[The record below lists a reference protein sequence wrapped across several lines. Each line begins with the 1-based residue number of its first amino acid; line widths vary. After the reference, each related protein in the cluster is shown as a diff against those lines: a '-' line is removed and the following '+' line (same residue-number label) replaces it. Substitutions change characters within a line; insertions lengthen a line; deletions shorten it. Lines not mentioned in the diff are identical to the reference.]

1 MISDHDKQHIDEL
14 VHNAELNAD
23 GGPPDENLSPEAAA
37 DAAELIRTRKLL
49 ADVSTDAPTPEETET
64 MWQAIAATVGP
75 DFVIDAPPAPS
86 RRRVI
91 LQFAAAT
98 LAAAA
103 TLLIAFSIGQVEYKG
118 YSWLPVSD
126 FGLARRHVKRTPAA
140 RVAVSEPQARADEL
154 AGRPILGVTEAG
166 DGNFWYGHF
175 GVVEASEAGDG
186 KLVLGDE
193 VRERVAG
200 LGRTAEGTVRGG
212 RAYFDVSTDE
222 RYKDVEARGREEN
235 FAGISKGDGIHD
247 YDDPSKLSYGYRVQY
262 GLTGSPESREGET
275 ASVPEQARD
284 RFFTYLSDGDGIP
297 ADSNADGGT
306 DLGRHLAAAT
316 NWDESAGIEA
326 AAKGISVTP
335 TLGATVVTDDVAD
348 ASVLFTLGQGPSP
361 AAGEPA
367 VNDFFAGAQVR
378 GVGVVTDQPAAVAA
392 GVQEVEAGVPMVEAV
407 RQMTWAPPATP
418 ALKGCMELTETQ
430 GQSMEGVAVADGQP
444 RDETQKYV
452 ADVTPAYTGTMSDVD
467 LIITSSTPLEYP
479 PDWPER
485 LSSFYVVRD
494 GEGDEGQVKEGV
506 AVAGVRPE
514 SEVQEHAAGATYVA
528 DATGVQT
535 ATEEPQPPPPSAP
548 APVDR
553 KIIKNG
559 ELTIE
564 VAEYD
569 PAADQVETIVRQ
581 HSAFVADREIQ
592 EKTGGAVQG
601 ILTIRVEPARF
612 ETLFAA
618 LKAVGRLE
626 SENVKAADV
635 TAQYVDLEAR
645 ITAAQLTEDNLK
657 ALLAQKSI
665 LDKITSMLEIERE
678 LARVRTE
685 IEQMQGQLRVMAAQ
699 VSLSTIRVTLREP
712 ERIVP
717 GAGISVEVADLDS
730 ARKSLGE
737 ALTML
742 NGRLLSAKADK
753 REDGT
758 LMGQFE
764 LQVTLANFDAFM
776 TAIDGLGRVESR
788 QIKDQQFGDALAPWA
803 KRVRCG
809 VNLTLYERS
818 RQLPSG
824 SITLEVAELPAAV
837 QALDPLLEAAK
848 AAITN
853 NQTTRRDDGSAQAQI
868 SIRVPAGRFAGLV
881 ENLAPLGRLTGKA
894 VAGEAGQ
901 ITGGAANVLCDLTLT
916 LAEPVRQVPSG
927 RMAIEVKSYDT
938 SRPALEKIIK
948 DNAVQVLASASR
960 QRTDG
965 TSVGEFRLGIAVG
978 HMESV
983 VEKIEKLGRIEQRQI
998 VGLGLGSL
1006 SKVDPKALGVI
1017 DIALFEKPT
1026 VAPPTEQAGGR
1037 IRDRLRDGLSG
1048 LYASLGLIVYG
1059 LVVMAPWLVLV
1070 VLAAWLFTRWLRK
1083 RRPRPAAAPAAKP
1096 TPKTTGQK

>member
-14 VHNAELNAD
+14 VHNAELHAD
-23 GGPPDENLSPEAAA
+23 AGPPEEDLSPEAA

-64 MWQAIAATVGP
+64 MWQAIAAAVGP

-91 LQFAAAT
+91 LQFVAAT

-126 FGLARRHVKRTPAA
+126 LGLARRHVESTPAA
-140 RVAVSEPQARADEL
+140 SVAVPEVQAGANEV
-154 AGRPILGVTEAG
+154 AGRPARGVGKLGAGTFWTLVRSGEVTPKQFICPSSDTDSAAAPDDNAWFGTFGRAEATQE
-166 DGNFWYGHF
+166 
-175 GVVEASEAGDG
+175 VDG
-186 KLVLGDE
+186 KRVLGDE
-193 VRERVAG
+193 VRELVAG
-200 LGRTAEGTVRGG
+200 LGYTAEGTVRGG
-212 RAYFDVSTDE
+212 RAYFDTSAGE
-222 RYKDVEARGREEN
+222 RYEDGEARSTLSHGY
-235 FAGISKGDGIHD
+235 GD
-247 YDDPSKLSYGYRVQY
+247 
-262 GLTGSPESREGET
+262 T
-275 ASVPEQARD
+275 
-284 RFFTYLSDGDGIP
+284 DGDGI
-297 ADSNADGGT
+297 ADVNADGLYSLGYVGGAAGS
-306 DLGRHLAAAT
+306 DLV
-316 NWDESAGIEA
+316 
-326 AAKGISVTP
+326 AKGISVTP
-335 TLGATVVTDDVAD
+335 TLGATVVTTDVAD
-348 ASVLFTLGQGPSP
+348 ASVLFTLGQAPSPPAGEQALNDLYAGVQVRGAGVVGGQSAADAPLPYFTINVPVDDQVPETSGVEILYAGNSSP
-361 AAGEPA
+361 AAL
-367 VNDFFAGAQVR
+367 AGTYTTSDLI
-378 GVGVVTDQPAAVAA
+378 GI
-392 GVQEVEAGVPMVEAV
+392 EVP
-407 RQMTWAPPATP
+407 QMADMTTP
-418 ALKGCMELTETQ
+418 AQERFGFDLGLTEAQ
-430 GQSMEGVAVADGQP
+430 GQSKEGVAVAGGRPQA
-444 RDETQKYV
+444 EAQKYV
-452 ADVTPAYTGTMSDVD
+452 ADVTYVEDV
-467 LIITSSTPLEYP
+467 
-479 PDWPER
+479 
-485 LSSFYVVRD
+485 
-494 GEGDEGQVKEGV
+494 
-506 AVAGVRPE
+506 
-514 SEVQEHAAGATYVA
+514 AAG
-528 DATGVQT
+528 QT
-535 ATEEPQPPPPSAP
+535 ATEEPPPPPSP
-548 APVDR
+548 APVAVDR

-569 PAADQVETIVRQ
+569 PAAEQVETIVRQ
-581 HSAFVADREIQ
+581 HGAFVADREIQ
-592 EKTGGAVQG
+592 EKTGGAIQG

-618 LKAVGRLE
+618 MKAVGRLE

-699 VSLSTIRVTLREP
+699 VSLSTIRLTLREP

-730 ARKSLGE
+730 ARQSLGE
-737 ALTML
+737 ALTSL
-742 NGRLLSAKADK
+742 NGRLLSAKANK

-803 KRVRCG
+803 TRVRCG

-824 SITLEVAELPAAV
+824 SITLEVPELPAAV

-881 ENLAPLGRLTGKA
+881 EALAPLGRLTGKA

-983 VEKIEKLGRIEQRQI
+983 VEKIAGLGRIEQRQI

-1037 IRDRLRDGLSG
+1037 LRDRLRDGLSG

-1070 VLAAWLFTRWLRK
+1070 VLAAWLFTHQLRK
-1083 RRPRPAAAPAAKP
+1083 RRPRPAAARPNAKP
-1096 TPKTTGQK
+1096 AGQK

>member
-14 VHNAELNAD
+14 VHNAERNAD
-23 GGPPDENLSPEAAA
+23 TGPPDEDLSPEAAD
-37 DAAELIRTRKLL
+37 DAAELIRARKLL

-103 TLLIAFSIGQVEYKG
+103 TLLIAFSIGELEYKG

-126 FGLARRHVKRTPAA
+126 LSLARRHVERTPAA
-140 RVAVSEPQARADEL
+140 RVAVPEAQAGADEV
-154 AGRPILGVTEAG
+154 AGRPIQGFAEAG
-166 DGNFWYGHF
+166 DGNFWTLIRSGEVTPKQFICPSSGTESVAATDGDLWF
-175 GVVEASEAGDG
+175 GTFGRGEGAQEVDG
-186 KLVLGDE
+186 KRVLGDE

-200 LGRTAEGTVRGG
+200 VGYTAEGTVRGG
-212 RAYFDVSTDE
+212 RAYFDSWADE
-222 RYKDVEARGREEN
+222 RYIDADARSDN
-235 FAGISKGDGIHD
+235 W
-247 YDDPSKLSYGYRVQY
+247 
-262 GLTGSPESREGET
+262 TGAE
-275 ASVPEQARD
+275 V
-284 RFFTYLSDGDGIP
+284 
-297 ADSNADGGT
+297 
-306 DLGRHLAAAT
+306 
-316 NWDESAGIEA
+316 
-326 AAKGISVTP
+326 AAKSISLSP
-335 TLGATVVTDDVAD
+335 TLGATIVTDYVAN
-348 ASVLFTLGQGPSP
+348 ASVLFTLGEEPSLS
-361 AAGEPA
+361 AGEQA
-367 VNDFFAGAQVR
+367 VNELFARTQVR
-378 GVGVVTDQPAAVAA
+378 GVGVVADQPAAAA
-392 GVQEVEAGVPMVEAV
+392 DGVREVEAGVPTLEAV
-407 RQMTWAPPATP
+407 RQTTSAPPATP
-418 ALKGCMELTETQ
+418 AFKGHLGLTEAQ
-430 GQSMEGVAVADGQP
+430 GQP
-444 RDETQKYV
+444 
-452 ADVTPAYTGTMSDVD
+452 
-467 LIITSSTPLEYP
+467 
-479 PDWPER
+479 
-485 LSSFYVVRD
+485 
-494 GEGDEGQVKEGV
+494 KEGA
-506 AVAGVRPE
+506 AVAGGRP
-514 SEVQEHAAGATYVA
+514 QAGTQKDVAGVTYVEDGA
-528 DATGVQT
+528 EVQT
-535 ATEEPQPPPPSAP
+535 ATEEPPPPAP
-548 APVDR
+548 AAVDR

-569 PAADQVETIVRQ
+569 PAAEQVETIVRR
-581 HSAFVADREIQ
+581 HGAFVADREIH
-592 EKTGGAVQG
+592 EKTGGAIQG
-601 ILTIRVEPARF
+601 ILTVRVEPARF
-612 ETLFAA
+612 EALFAA

-645 ITAAQLTEDNLK
+645 ITAKQLTEENLK

-717 GAGISVEVADLDS
+717 AAGISVEVTDLDS
-730 ARKSLGE
+730 ARQSVGE
-737 ALTML
+737 ALTSL
-742 NGRLLSAKADK
+742 NGRLLSAKANK

-788 QIKDQQFGDALAPWA
+788 QIRDQQFGDALAPWA
-803 KRVRCG
+803 TRVRCG

-824 SITLEVAELPAAV
+824 SITLEVSELPAAV
-837 QALDPLLEAAK
+837 QALNPLLEAAK

-881 ENLAPLGRLTGKA
+881 EALTPLGRLTGKA

-901 ITGGAANVLCDLTLT
+901 ITGGAANVLCDLMLI

-927 RMAIEVKSYDT
+927 RMAIEVKSYGT

-983 VEKIEKLGRIEQRQI
+983 VEKIAGLGRIEQRQI

-1070 VLAAWLFTRWLRK
+1070 VLVAWLCTRWLRK

-1096 TPKTTGQK
+1096 NAKPASQK

>member
-14 VHNAELNAD
+14 VHNAERNAD
-23 GGPPDENLSPEAAA
+23 AGPLDENLSPEAAA

-118 YSWLPVSD
+118 YSWLPVSH
-126 FGLARRHVKRTPAA
+126 FGLARRHVERTPAA
-140 RVAVSEPQARADEL
+140 SVAVPEVQAGENEV
-154 AGRPILGVTEAG
+154 AGRPIRGFAEAG
-166 DGNFWYGHF
+166 DGNFWYDDF

-200 LGRTAEGTVRGG
+200 LGYTAEGTVRGG
-212 RAYFDVSTDE
+212 MPCFDTSAGE
-222 RYKDVEARGREEN
+222 RYKDVEVRGTLSFRHGDTDGDDIGDVNADGLYSLGYVGGAAGSDLVAKGMHPILGTTDFANDAVAGHASVKFTLSQEALSVADSPALN
-235 FAGISKGDGIHD
+235 DSFAGVQVRDVEAVKDQVPAVVDGVVAGQAAI
-247 YDDPSKLSYGYRVQY
+247 KLSVPADPAVKGYDL
-262 GLTGSPESREGET
+262 GLTG
-275 ASVPEQARD
+275 A
-284 RFFTYLSDGDGIP
+284 
-297 ADSNADGGT
+297 
-306 DLGRHLAAAT
+306 
-316 NWDESAGIEA
+316 
-326 AAKGISVTP
+326 
-335 TLGATVVTDDVAD
+335 
-348 ASVLFTLGQGPSP
+348 
-361 AAGEPA
+361 
-367 VNDFFAGAQVR
+367 
-378 GVGVVTDQPAAVAA
+378 
-392 GVQEVEAGVPMVEAV
+392 
-407 RQMTWAPPATP
+407 
-418 ALKGCMELTETQ
+418 Q
-430 GQSMEGVAVADGQP
+430 GQS
-444 RDETQKYV
+444 
-452 ADVTPAYTGTMSDVD
+452 
-467 LIITSSTPLEYP
+467 
-479 PDWPER
+479 
-485 LSSFYVVRD
+485 
-494 GEGDEGQVKEGV
+494 KEGV
-506 AVAGVRPE
+506 AVAGGQPQDEKQKYV
-514 SEVQEHAAGATYVA
+514 AGVTYVKDFA
-528 DATGVQT
+528 EIQP
-535 ATEEPQPPPPSAP
+535 ATEEPQQPPPPAP
-548 APVDR
+548 VPVDR

-581 HSAFVADREIQ
+581 HGAFVADREIQ
-592 EKTGGAVQG
+592 EKTGGAIQG
-601 ILTIRVEPARF
+601 ILTIRVEPATF
-612 ETLFAA
+612 EALFAA

-699 VSLSTIRVTLREP
+699 VSLSTIRLTLREP

-717 GAGISVEVADLDS
+717 GAGISVEVTDLDS
-730 ARKSLGE
+730 ARESLGE
-737 ALTML
+737 ALTSL
-742 NGRLLSAKADK
+742 NGRLLSAKANK

-803 KRVRCG
+803 TRVRCG
-809 VNLTLYERS
+809 VNLVLYERS

-824 SITLEVAELPAAV
+824 SITLEVSELPAAV

-881 ENLAPLGRLTGKA
+881 EALAPLGRLTGKA

-983 VEKIEKLGRIEQRQI
+983 VEKIAGLGRIEQRQI

-1048 LYASLGLIVYG
+1048 LYASLGLILYG

-1096 TPKTTGQK
+1096 SAKPAGQK